1 MKQYITEE
9 KTMRGKYAVVLV
21 VNKKI
26 KGTLI
31 SEWWQNATEIQCGKC
46 YAAAV
51 ARRFYATG
59 GVLVYR
65 AATDD
70 DGRECWQLW
79 DSCEACTPDYADYG
93 ILQALP
99 PYIEGR

>member
-1 MKQYITEE
+1 MKYLSEE
-9 KTMRGKYAVVLV
+9 KTMRGQYAVCLV
-21 VNKKI
+21 VNNRI

-31 SEWWQNATEIQCGKC
+31 SEWWQSATEIQCGKC

-51 ARRFYATG
+51 ARRFYRSA

-65 AATDD
+65 AAIDD
-70 DGRECWQLW
+70 DGRNVWQLW
-79 DSCEACTPDYADYG
+79 DSCEARTPDYADSG

-99 PYIEGR
+99 PIIEPR

>member
-1 MKQYITEE
+1 MKYLAEE
-9 KTMRGKYAVVLV
+9 KTMRGQYAVVLV

-31 SEWWQNATEIQCGKC
+31 SGWWQTPEEIKAGKC

-51 ARRFYATG
+51 ARRFYRSA

-65 AATDD
+65 AAIDD
-70 DGRECWQLW
+70 DGRNVWQLW
-79 DSCEACTPDYADYG
+79 DSCEARTPDYADSG

-99 PYIEGR
+99 PIIEPR